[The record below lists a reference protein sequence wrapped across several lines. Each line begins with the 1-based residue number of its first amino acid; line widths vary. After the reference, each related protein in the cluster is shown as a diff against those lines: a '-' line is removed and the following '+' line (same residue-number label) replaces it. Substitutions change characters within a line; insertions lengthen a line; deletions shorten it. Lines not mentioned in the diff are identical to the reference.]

1 MYVSTKIVKQFSV
14 EGFSWNYDILLLVL
28 DTFTFDKEELCLD
41 LNSKVYHDRAQNLNI
56 HIHGY
61 KKSQQKQLFLLLQR
75 WKNKYGGYLSCF
87 NYFSSFGLSVSN
99 TKNQIKAMI
108 SFHILLV
115 LFLLKLKNQFLHN
128 FYGVF
133 IQIYSK
139 YKKYLTHRGT
149 PACSKTLHTTIWFW
163 V

>member
-1 MYVSTKIVKQFSV
+1 MTFCFLFWIH
-14 EGFSWNYDILLLVL
+14 LLL
-28 DTFTFDKEELCLD
+28 T
-41 LNSKVYHDRAQNLNI
+41 
-56 HIHGY
+56 
-61 KKSQQKQLFLLLQR
+61 KKSFAQTLIPRYIMTEPKTSTFIFTAIKNLKKNSYFYCYKA

-128 FYGVF
+128 FYDVF